1 MVIIT
6 PTTITA
12 SYLITTNI
20 KETCPI
26 KVMYK
31 EVDKKS
37 EKNKF

>member
-6 PTTITA
+6 PVAITA
-12 SYLITTNI
+12 SYLITTI
-20 KETCPI
+20 KETCQI

-31 EVDKKS
+31 EIDKKS